1 MANQIWE
8 ICYSYDWQYYCM
20 GLTYAED
27 VEASEIWVN
36 LHITQKLGP
45 IIIVLFL
52 SSWQPYLVEFLQ
64 NICLFLSTVSGYKQ
78 IFLSQKFLK
87 N

>member
-52 SSWQPYLVEFLQ
+52 SS
-64 NICLFLSTVSGYKQ
+64 
-78 IFLSQKFLK
+78 
-87 N
+87 